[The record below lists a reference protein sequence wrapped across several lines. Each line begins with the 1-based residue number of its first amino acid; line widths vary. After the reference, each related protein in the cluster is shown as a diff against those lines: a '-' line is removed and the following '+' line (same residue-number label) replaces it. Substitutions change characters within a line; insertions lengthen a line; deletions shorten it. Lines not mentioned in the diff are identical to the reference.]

1 MVVYNE
7 YEYAVQFRELGRFG
21 RRGAKRCVS
30 FYVVRAVTRP
40 GARFVSTVLLSC
52 VSTL

>member
-30 FYVVRAVTRP
+30 FYVVTHP

-52 VSTL
+52 VSIL